1 MIPQGEIFIVHGDIT
16 QITADAIAYPT
27 SIATWKDIPGE
38 LTPAFDKHY
47 PGVTA
52 QWEAMR
58 AQKAEETTRPHFDYG
73 ELFWIPL
80 GEEHAPY
87 GVVVVA
93 AGGKHSVTPQDQ
105 AERQAVIGAV
115 REAARRLREREQHL
129 GKTPERLLIALPAF
143 RIGRGGSR
151 EKDMAAAVSEVQAA
165 RDALDEEEH
174 AGIDVVFVTFTP
186 RHYQIFLEARRT
198 CGLAPAVPSGA
209 LPEDLL
215 DALEGGKCVLFIG
228 AGLSKAAGMMD
239 FKSLIGRLA
248 ADLDIVEPLS
258 DDMDTYLDLAQWH
271 REKFPDGDKRVHA
284 LVKHE
289 FGAGA
294 AWANPTVDHYWLMS
308 LPVHY
313 VVTTNYDT
321 LLERTLEAQKRFPN
335 TAVTQEDVARTGG
348 RDGVHVIKFHGD
360 ADQRVEDQDK
370 DDLVLSRDDYDRFF
384 SDRPVMASLLQ
395 GLLLNQTFFFVG
407 YSLRD
412 PNFRQIYSNISLML
426 DKSQRPAYATTFDTV
441 SDYQKQQYKSKQL
454 HLLPMQGT
462 LAGKVHAD
470 LEEKV
475 HAERCLLDQIAEHA
489 AGQALFL
496 ADCAEPA
503 EAASS
508 PTGRFGDLQ
517 RLLCQAGEE
526 VVRLGRGALTLDEA
540 QQMARTLTFLADAG
554 WRPKGSSLAQLWLT
568 LAERVDTMD
577 TSGRQHRQ
585 FQRSLLLYAL
595 AHAESQ
601 EMAES
606 VRDRLAVI
614 TGKGDE
620 EDTK

>member
-73 ELFWIPL
+73 ESFWIPL

-129 GKTPERLLIALPAF
+129 GKTPERLLIALPGL

-151 EKDMAAAVSEVQAA
+151 EKDMAAALSEVQAA
-165 RDALDEEEH
+165 REVLDEEGHE
-174 AGIDVVFVTFTP
+174 GVDVVFVTFTP

-209 LPEDLL
+209 PPEDLL
-215 DALEGGKCVLFIG
+215 DALEGGKCVLFVG

-239 FKSLIGRLA
+239 FKSLIALLA
-248 ADLDIVEPLS
+248 ADLGINEPLS

-271 REKFPDGDKRVHA
+271 REKFPNGEKRVHA
-284 LVKHE
+284 LIKEH
-289 FGAGA
+289 FGAGV
-294 AWANPTVDHYWLMS
+294 AWAKPTVDHYWLMS

-313 VVTTNYDT
+313 VVTTNYDS
-321 LLERTLEAQKRFPN
+321 LLETTLEAQKRFPN

-348 RDGVHVIKFHGD
+348 REGVHVIKFHGD
-360 ADQRVEDQDK
+360 ANQTVVDQGK

-384 SDRPVMASLLQ
+384 ADRPVMASLLQ

-412 PNFRQIYSNISLML
+412 PNFRQIYINISLML
-426 DKSQRPAYATTFDTV
+426 KKSQRPAYATTFEAIK
-441 SDYQKQQYKSKQL
+441 DYQQQQYASKQL
-454 HLLPMQGT
+454 HLIPMEGT
-462 LAGKVHAD
+462 

-475 HAERCLLDQIAEHA
+475 HTERCLLDQIAEHA
-489 AGQALFL
+489 VGQALFL
-496 ADCAEPA
+496 ADCTES
-503 EAASS
+503 EVGGSS
-508 PTGRFGDLQ
+508 QTGRLGDLQ

-526 VVRLGRGALTLDEA
+526 IMRLGRGSLTWDEA
-540 QQMARTLTFLADAG
+540 QQTARTLTFLAEAG
-554 WRPKGSSLAQLWLT
+554 WRPKGSSLARLWLT
-568 LAERVDTMD
+568 LAEHVGALDT
-577 TSGRQHRQ
+577 GEKQHRQ
-585 FQRSLLLYAL
+585 FQKSLLLSAL

-601 EMAES
+601 EIADS
-606 VRDRLAVI
+606 IRQRLEAMSAI
-614 TGKGDE
+614 RK
-620 EDTK
+620 

>member
-1 MIPQGEIFIVHGDIT
+1 MCSRGEIFIVHGDIT

-27 SIATWKDIPGE
+27 SIATWRDIPGE
-38 LTPAFDKHY
+38 MLSAFDKHY

-58 AQKAEETTRPHFDYG
+58 AQEAAETNRRHFDYG
-73 ELFWIPL
+73 ESFWIPL
-80 GEEHAPY
+80 DEEHAPH

-93 AGGKHSVTPQDQ
+93 TGGTHEAIREEH
-105 AERQAVIGAV
+105 AERLTVIGAV
-115 REAARRLREREQHL
+115 REAVRQLRAREERL
-129 GKTPERLLIALPAF
+129 GKPSARLLVALPAF

-151 EKDMAAAVSEVQAA
+151 EKDMKAALPQVLAA
-165 RDALDEEEH
+165 REALDENRH
-174 AGIDVVFVTFTP
+174 AGVDVVFVTYTP
-186 RHYQIFLEARRT
+186 RHYQIFLQARRT
-198 CGLAPAVPSGA
+198 SGLAPSVPSGEP
-209 LPEDLL
+209 PEDLL
-215 DALEGGKCVLFIG
+215 DALEGGECVLFVG

-239 FKSLIGRLA
+239 FKSLIALLA
-248 ADLDIVEPLS
+248 TDLGIIEPLS

-271 REKFPDGDKRVHA
+271 REKFPDGDRRVHG
-284 LVKHE
+284 LVKQE

-294 AWANPTVDHYWLMS
+294 SWAKPTVDHYWLMS
-308 LPVHY
+308 LPVSY
-313 VVTTNYDT
+313 VVTTNYDP
-321 LLERTLEAQKRFPN
+321 LLERTLEAQRRFPN

-348 RDGVHVIKFHGD
+348 REGVHVIKFHGD
-360 ADQRVEDQDK
+360 AAQGVNDQDK
-370 DDLVLSRDDYDRFF
+370 DELVLSRDDYDRFF
-384 SDRPVMASLLQ
+384 ADRPVMAALLQ
-395 GLLLNQTFFFVG
+395 GLLLNQTFLFVG

-412 PNFRQIYSNISLML
+412 PNFRQIYSSISLML
-426 DKSQRPAYATTFDTV
+426 KKSQRPAYAMTFDTV
-441 SDYQKQQYKSKQL
+441 REYQKEQYASKQL
-454 HLLPMQGT
+454 YLLPMEGT
-462 LAGKVHAD
+462 

-475 HAERCLLDQIAEHA
+475 HAERCLLDQIAERA

-503 EAASS
+503 EAGSS
-508 PTGRFGDLQ
+508 PTGRLGDLQ

-526 VVRLGRGALTLDEA
+526 VVRLGRGALTWDEA
-540 QQMARTLTFLADAG
+540 QQMARTLTFLAESG
-554 WRPKGSSLAQLWLT
+554 WRPKGRSLARLWLT